1 MGSAAD
7 GESRAAGL
15 VHTLIAVLFL
25 LVFFGAIGYTFWPE
39 LMPALFRSVQT
50 VRTLNA
56 EQMAS
61 QYFDVRNGSQA
72 SEAQVSGVV
81 KTLEQDYGAITD
93 FLGIEADARIP
104 LLFTDGP
111 GPALADGAALNV
123 FYDNGVMNI
132 DTAPFFLALL
142 ADGKGFAIDKNLLMQ
157 GGFAIYVAESIDR
170 AQGLIGQPTD
180 AWVTL
185 LQQNG
190 GLVPLD
196 EVRNVGIPQNE
207 GQLYPFL
214 LALLEG
220 GSFVRWTAKTYG
232 LEAAQALREG
242 KSIED
247 ATGLSMAD
255 AEQKW
260 LAAVAAQELKPKPC
274 ELALPP
280 LFPRSLCR
288 ELSKGS

>member
-15 VHTLIAVLFL
+15 VHTLIAALFL

-81 KTLEQDYGAITD
+81 KTLEQDYAAITE
-93 FLGIEADARIP
+93 FLGIETGARIP

-142 ADGKGFAIDKNLLMQ
+142 ADGKGFAHLSCVYRTLHLYQVQLPQWLLFRGYSQVMQ
-157 GGFAIYVAESIDR
+157 HYAFQIM
-170 AQGLIGQPTD
+170 
-180 AWVTL
+180 
-185 LQQNG
+185 
-190 GLVPLD
+190 
-196 EVRNVGIPQNE
+196 
-207 GQLYPFL
+207 LYH
-214 LALLEG
+214 
-220 GSFVRWTAKTYG
+220 
-232 LEAAQALREG
+232 
-242 KSIED
+242 
-247 ATGLSMAD
+247 
-255 AEQKW
+255 
-260 LAAVAAQELKPKPC
+260 
-274 ELALPP
+274 
-280 LFPRSLCR
+280 
-288 ELSKGS
+288 